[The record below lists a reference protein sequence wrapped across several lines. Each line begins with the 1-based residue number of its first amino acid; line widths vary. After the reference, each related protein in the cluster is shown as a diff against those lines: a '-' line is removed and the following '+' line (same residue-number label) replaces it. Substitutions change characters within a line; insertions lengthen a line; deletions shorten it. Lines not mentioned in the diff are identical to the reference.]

1 MDRIRTA
8 RELQPYVLKDIV
20 QTGRHLGKGS
30 FGHVVEV
37 IHAGALCAA
46 KVIHE
51 GLIDSRDAGH
61 REMINKIEFECRIM
75 SSLRHPNI
83 VQFLGICF
91 FEESKVPVL
100 VMECLDAN
108 LETLLTQTTNL
119 STPAKI
125 KVLLDVAKGLVY
137 LHTLSPPIIHRDL
150 TARNVLLTNTL
161 LAKIG
166 DLGNSRIIESNTL
179 TNTLSSYPGTL
190 VYMPPEA
197 MATPP
202 VYNEKLDIFSFG
214 HLALY
219 TILQDFPCKLLQGV
233 YNDPKNPDNLYARNE
248 VERRFQYVGN
258 LRTRFGPHHA
268 FTKLVTECLHNH
280 PQTRPSAV
288 EVLQQLQKLQR
299 EHGNE
304 GQRFTLSD
312 CIHMPE
318 EKVNYGSQPKVQNLL
333 ERIKVS
339 VTILLW
345 RL

>member
-1 MDRIRTA
+1 MKEI
-8 RELQPYVLKDIV
+8 Q
-20 QTGRHLGKGS
+20 QTGVHLGRGS

-37 IHAGALCAA
+37 VHAGALCAA

-51 GLIDSRDAGH
+51 GLINSRDAGH
-61 REMINKIEFECRIM
+61 QEMIRKIQRECHIM

-91 FEESKVPVL
+91 FNEGTVPVI

-166 DLGNSRIIESNTL
+166 DLGNSRMIESNTL

-202 VYNEKLDIFSFG
+202 LYNEKLDIFSYG

-219 TILQDFPCKLLQGV
+219 TALQDFPCQLLLGV
-233 YNDPKNPDNLYARNE
+233 YHDPKKPNKIYARNE
-248 VERRFQYVGN
+248 VERRFRYVEN
-258 LRTRFGPHHA
+258 LRMRFGPHHT

-280 PQTRPSAV
+280 PETRPSAV
-288 EVLQQLQKLQR
+288 EVLQKLQALQK
-299 EHGNE
+299 EHGSE
-304 GQRFTLSD
+304 AMRFSLSD
-312 CIHMPE
+312 YIHMPE
-318 EKVNYGSQPKVQNLL
+318 EKVKYSNQPKVQDLL
-333 ERIKVS
+333 ERIRVS
-339 VTILLW
+339 VLINIISPSSCTYFIHCQ
-345 RL
+345 